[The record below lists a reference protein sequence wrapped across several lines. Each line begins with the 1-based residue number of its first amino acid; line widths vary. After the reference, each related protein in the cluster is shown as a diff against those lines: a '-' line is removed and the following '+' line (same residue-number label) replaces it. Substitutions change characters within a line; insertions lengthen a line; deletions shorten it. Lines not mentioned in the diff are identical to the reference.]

1 MVSLRLTVSQ
11 HGRNQFPDDSVPA
24 MRATI
29 LAYIEQIVKIGTAL
43 SDMISI
49 SLGLSESFMRE
60 EYLSPEPISIV
71 RCFKYVAPDK
81 QPEGKSAWGIGEHTG
96 AYYGVCDISPLSS
109 SFVDRFRVLDPPEPR
124 RPRTSDLLAIPGMDG
139 RSIFTGSACM

>member
-1 MVSLRLTVSQ
+1 MAPLRLTVSQ

-24 MRATI
+24 MRPTI

-43 SDMISI
+43 SDIISI
-49 SLGLSESFMRE
+49 TLGLSESFMRD

-71 RCFKYVAPDK
+71 RCFKYAAPDN

-96 AYYGVCDISPLSS
+96 EYYEVCGISQLIASS
-109 SFVDRFRVLDPPEPR
+109 VDRFRVLDLPESR
-124 RPRTSDLLAIPGMDG
+124 RPRTSDPLAIPGMDR
-139 RSIFTGSACM
+139 RSI